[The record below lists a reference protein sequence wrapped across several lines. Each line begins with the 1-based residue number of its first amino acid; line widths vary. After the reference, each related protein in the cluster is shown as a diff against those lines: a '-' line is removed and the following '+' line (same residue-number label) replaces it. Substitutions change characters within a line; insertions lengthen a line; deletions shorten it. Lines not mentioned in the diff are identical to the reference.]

1 VRADPATNPI
11 MVRHRGADDLVL
23 PFHLPA
29 SGVRGRLVRLGHAAQ
44 EILSRHDY
52 AQPVAHLLAELLV
65 LAGGLGSLM
74 KFDGVFSLQTKGD
87 GPVKLMVADVT
98 SKGALRAYAEADRAR
113 VLALGAEGGAP
124 SLRALLGQ
132 GYLALTVDPQGQ
144 QRYQGIVAL
153 EGERLADCFL
163 HYFRQS
169 EQLDTAIHL
178 AAEPLAGSWRA
189 AGLILQRLPEVEHS
203 GVGHGADEAERE
215 RRRDAWQRARLLLG
229 TLTDREL
236 LDASVMPERLL
247 WRLFHEEGVAAETA
261 RPLAAACRCSRRRI
275 EGVLAALS
283 DAELAEMT
291 VDGMIHVTCQFC
303 NRRYD
308 FDQAGL
314 AELLGRLRV
323 SH

>member
-23 PFHLPA
+23 PFHLPD

-52 AQPVAHLLAELLV
+52 PPPVAHLLAELLV

-98 SKGALRAYAEADRAR
+98 STGALRAYAEVDGRR
-113 VLALGAEGGAP
+113 LQALGGEGRAP
-124 SLRALLGQ
+124 SFRSLLGQ

-153 EGERLADCFL
+153 EGERLADSLL

-189 AGLILQRLPEVEHS
+189 AALILQRLPEIEH
-203 GVGHGADEAERE
+203 GVDEAERE
-215 RRRDAWQRARLLLG
+215 QRQEAWRRARILLG
-229 TLTDREL
+229 TLSDREL

-247 WRLFHEEGVAAETA
+247 WRLFHEEGVAAETS

-275 EGVLAALS
+275 EGVLASLS

-291 VDGMIHVTCQFC
+291 VDGLIRVTCQFC
-303 NRRYD
+303 NQRHD
-308 FDQAGL
+308 FDRAQVN
-314 AELLGRLRV
+314 ELLTRLRGGR
-323 SH
+323 

>member
-1 VRADPATNPI
+1 

-52 AQPVAHLLAELLV
+52 PAPVAHLLAELLV

-74 KFDGVFSLQTKGD
+74 KFDGVFSLQTKGN

-98 SKGALRAYAEADRAR
+98 SKGGLRAYAEADRAR
-113 VLALGAEGGAP
+113 ALALTAEGHRP
-124 SLRALLGQ
+124 TLRELVGK
-132 GYLALTVDPQGQ
+132 GYLALTVDPQSQ
-144 QRYQGIVAL
+144 NQRYQGIVAL
-153 EGERLADCFL
+153 EGETLADCFL

-169 EQLDTAIHL
+169 EQLDTVIQV

-189 AGLILQRLPEVEHS
+189 AALILQRLPELE
-203 GVGHGADEAERE
+203 HGADEAERE
-215 RRRDAWQRARLLLG
+215 ERREAWRRVQILLS

-247 WRLFHEEGVAAETA
+247 WRLFHEEGVSAETA

-275 EGVLAALS
+275 ESVLAALS

-291 VDGMIHVTCQFC
+291 IDGVIQVTCQFC

-308 FDQAGL
+308 FDHAAIDEILQ
-314 AELLGRLRV
+314 RLRPRP
-323 SH
+323 

>member
-1 VRADPATNPI
+1 

-23 PFHLPA
+23 PFHLPD

-52 AQPVAHLLAELLV
+52 PAPVAHLLAELLV

-74 KFDGVFSLQTKGD
+74 KFDGVFTLQTKGD

-98 SKGALRAYAEADRAR
+98 STGALRAYAEVDRNR
-113 VLALGAEGGAP
+113 VLAQGAEGRRP
-124 SLRALLGQ
+124 SLRALVGQ

-144 QRYQGIVAL
+144 QRYQGIVTL

-189 AGLILQRLPEVEHS
+189 AGLILQRLPEVEH
-203 GVGHGADEAERE
+203 GTDEAERE
-215 RRRDAWQRARLLLG
+215 KRRDAWRRAQLLLG

-247 WRLFHEEGVAAETA
+247 WRLFHEEGVSAETS

-275 EGVLAALS
+275 EGVLASLS
-283 DAELAEMT
+283 DAELAEMAI
-291 VDGMIHVTCQFC
+291 DGVIQVTCQFC

-308 FDQAGL
+308 FGRAQVS
-314 AELLGRLRV
+314 ELLGRLRPRA
-323 SH
+323 

>member
-1 VRADPATNPI
+1 

-23 PFHLPA
+23 PFHLPS

-52 AQPVAHLLAELLV
+52 PAPVAHLLAELLV

-74 KFDGVFSLQTKGD
+74 KFDGIFSLQTKGD

-98 SKGALRAYAEADRAR
+98 SKGALRAYAEADRDR
-113 VLALGAEGGAP
+113 TLALTAEGHRPG
-124 SLRALLGQ
+124 LRELVGK
-132 GYLALTVDPQGQ
+132 GYVALTVDPKGQ

-153 EGERLADCFL
+153 EGETLADCFL
-163 HYFRQS
+163 HYFQQS

-178 AAEPLAGSWRA
+178 AAERQGGTGAWRA
-189 AGLILQRLPEVEHS
+189 AGLILQRLPEVEHADAS
-203 GVGHGADEAERE
+203 GQRDDRREAWR
-215 RRRDAWQRARLLLG
+215 RARILLG

-236 LDASVMPERLL
+236 LDASLMPERLL

-261 RPLAAACRCSRRRI
+261 RPLAAACRCSRQRI
-275 EGVLAALS
+275 ESVLAALS

-291 VDGMIHVTCQFC
+291 IDGLIQVTCQFC

-308 FDQAGL
+308 FDRAAV
-314 AELLGRLRV
+314 AELVARLRPRT
-323 SH
+323 

>member
-1 VRADPATNPI
+1 MRADPAIDPI
-11 MVRHRGADDLVL
+11 MVRHQGADDLVL
-23 PFHLPA
+23 PFHLPT

-52 AQPVAHLLAELLV
+52 PAPVARLLAELLV

-74 KFDGVFSLQTKGD
+74 KFDGIFSLQTKGD
-87 GPVKLMVADVT
+87 GPVKLIVADVT
-98 SKGALRAYAEADRAR
+98 SKGALRAYAEADRER
-113 VLALGAEGGAP
+113 VLALTAEGRQP
-124 SLRALLGQ
+124 MLRQLVGQ
-132 GYLALTVDPQGQ
+132 GYLALTVDPKGQ
-144 QRYQGIVAL
+144 HQRYQGIVAL
-153 EGERLADCFL
+153 EGEKLADCFL

-189 AGLILQRLPEVEHS
+189 AGLILQRLPELE
-203 GVGHGADEAERE
+203 HGADESERE
-215 RRRDAWQRARLLLG
+215 ERREAWRRARILLS

-247 WRLFHEEGVAAETA
+247 WRLFHEEGVSAETA

-291 VDGMIHVTCQFC
+291 IDGLIQVTCQFC

-308 FDQAGL
+308 FDRASVGDIL
-314 AELLGRLRV
+314 ARLRPRP
-323 SH
+323 